1 MSIKAKGPKPDPET
15 VARQK
20 IAEQRAEAGRIEA
33 TQDNLSDDTRA
44 VIRNFGRLSGA
55 AGPRGIG
62 AGTLLPVAGVQTLAA
77 GGSRSLG
84 GARLANRSLINAR

>member
-33 TQDNLSDDTRA
+33 TQDNLSQDTRA
-44 VIRNFGRLSGA
+44 VLRNFGRLAGA

-62 AGTLLPVAGVQTLAA
+62 GGSLLPVAGVQNIAA
-77 GGSRSLG
+77 GRSRTFGS
-84 GARLANRSLINAR
+84 ARVLNRSLVNAR